1 MRKDTQNRIDA
12 YKERLPRV
20 REKIAASGLSL
31 LIAAL
36 VAVSA
41 SFAWFTLSRAPS
53 VEGVN
58 MSLIS
63 NGSLEIGLSKE
74 DGTSPDEFD
83 IDEGASHLT
92 DIFATNKRWGN
103 IINLAD
109 DRYGISKIDLR
120 PAMLNTVSLKDN
132 PLMAAS
138 YGSDGRIEGYEETY
152 TYFSYDMKNQM
163 LQATEKYGVRAIA
176 HYVIQQ
182 MELSATATEYAQL
195 RRNVNMTINSVSSY
209 YKDNVMTDANIK
221 GLQGL
226 MSAYMQSYID
236 KYMGASSGG
245 DVSISDYLESL
256 SGLYTE
262 FCKSMDLA
270 KDAVVQIANIQQ
282 YYYSQ
287 RYAKEGKPIPY
298 SNLTWDDIVEDQET
312 FDADGMTH
320 KKNPS
325 SPREFVSITGL
336 KQFCNDLT
344 HAEKDCK
351 TLQEFNEDH
360 NTTGKGYK
368 WSDIDSGDNRII
380 TRLCDP
386 NSVLID
392 GKTIQQHG
400 GKNLIGMLGG
410 TYPVVIVNGILPRFE
425 QAAINQEAR
434 LNTSITL
441 TGKAIFTV
449 TVTGKPVTTSAKDA
463 SNLSVSYANAKSE
476 LTQTLKKADDMF
488 GVAVDFWVRTNV
500 DSSHLLL
507 EGAVLEN
514 REKVRA
520 TGFDGSGNAVD
531 LFTIYD
537 NTEVVESGEKRSI
550 FYDIYYKDGV
560 YYYEGTE
567 TKVTSDVMGDQTPTE
582 KYKDKVTIMGYNGV
596 NRVWEE
602 TKLLDASKSTTQGS
616 GSCYIYYADSP
627 EEMMRSLRLLSNFRI
642 AFIDSDGK
650 LCAVGSMDTENYY
663 ALNGRVT
670 VPVVIDGSIT
680 ANADNKLE
688 IESADGNKKT
698 AYYITPL
705 YQDVPKRITA
715 LIYLDGTDLTNDDVL
730 AANSIQG
737 QLNIQFGSSKDLNAM
752 DDSRLQAASRYVTA
766 EVSKTEMNYDTAD
779 TTDALTTTVT
789 VTVEGEEPKTVK
801 ASFIRAVNSTQGKRE
816 KEMEF
821 IKSDPDGK
829 KWTADYMF
837 TGPGEYYLR
846 YIQLDGV
853 DYTLAEPC
861 KVTVSGFEIA
871 SLSWGESGNHST
883 VYTAEGSYD
892 VPLTVS
898 FQSNNVNNRA
908 PKTVS
913 ASFIRTDGDSVFAS
927 FTQVGNV
934 WTGTAHFMASGEY
947 ALDYLLVD
955 GQYYAL
961 KRTTS
966 DGTTIQDFSK
976 MIELHLGISAQVQ
989 NDGSTLTDEYDP
1001 DVFAGNKNVYNKKVK
1016 VQILDNAKNELKNLK
1031 GAILKYTRNGS
1042 TSGTIDTNLTWDSAR
1057 EYYVGTLP
1065 ITAVGR
1071 YEFYCV
1077 SIVGST
1083 VTKATQAPVFAII
1096 PPDPPKY
1103 DENSVSEYHDTR
1115 QFVLPESVGGGNTL
1129 NAVMG
1134 PIGIDNAETATVSAT
1149 VHNSVT
1155 DEDYSITMSKTGTTE
1170 KGKIYY
1176 SAALGKWII
1185 NLPTY
1190 TVGEGTDKVN
1200 RQAGEWTL
1208 VEIKVWDVYETS
1220 GENVVYHTE
1229 ENPLVWN
1236 ADSGHDFTKLSTTV
1250 SDTVKI
1256 TVVPQSTTVGSAEI
1270 PFFTEQQ
1277 LVDSR
1282 MTIAV
1287 TDEDGN
1293 PIVGVEG
1300 LDDSLQVKGI
1310 QMSFNYSGN
1319 DDSAFGFKVEQ
1330 NAPKPA
1336 AAKFNTYDAAANVW
1350 KVSDNTST
1358 SYVGHFAVDAITV
1371 TMSGGATISS
1381 RVSSGL
1387 FTGVPT
1393 EYLVYAAAP
1402 TAKDNLKIGKLSAY
1416 TNVFGKDDN
1425 GQVTGAFLQSYS
1437 IKPQL
1442 DIKVVRWTNAAHTE
1456 YVVAEH
1462 VAVEG
1467 LSANLTFNYSRQ
1479 SCMEYGGYSSSKDPV
1494 TLSPSANL
1502 SSGKAQTVTFQQA
1515 GLYEARIAL
1524 GIGTDVTSYAT
1535 TDSAATLSAAG
1546 LENLK
1551 NVEVYS
1557 VQPTLTITGVSDSGQ
1572 NITVNKDAGTAASD
1586 NTFITQNTFGS
1597 DWAVVY
1603 MKYGV
1608 GARGY
1613 RHGSNGDCGDS
1624 STPPS
1629 VYTYANYT
1637 APTVTFALTG
1647 AGNTGTT
1654 VMNIPNGQS
1663 NISLTDSGTANITI
1677 GSVTQ
1682 SEVSNGNH
1690 KYGGFWGIGQSTCYY
1705 YYTTEKPNVIGTQSI
1720 NQIITT
1726 VDGVTYTR
1734 TLTNPLFLRQEN
1746 APQEGL
1752 DVTVKALA
1760 GVTVSG
1766 TTGKAQPNQQVT
1778 LTLTA
1783 QEGYHSPRLR
1793 DPGTVADWTETVV
1806 SETETRY
1813 TFTVRFENVT
1823 LEPSVQAYPQINWT
1837 DGTNMTIAS
1846 VAVDGVSKG
1855 SGVQVKP
1862 GTPVT
1867 VTAQAAEHYYGPAV
1881 TVSGA
1886 TWSQSRE
1893 GELTATYTFLMPD
1906 GNVTL
1911 TGNSA
1916 KPMYKLDVEYGVVKE
1931 IKDNGAVLAKE
1942 GEAYVI
1948 PGHVLQ
1954 ITLDVTGSGYDP
1966 VLTQPADAVLQLG
1979 GTDYIRTYRYTMP
1992 ARKVAIRAQASEYDK
2007 IICGN
2012 MDLVQYQAWSND
2024 AELTLEK
2031 DGSKSVYPGYTVRL
2045 QVTAKPGYY
2054 APRLTQPQNVSGW
2067 KMVSE
2072 TDSTAEYTFTMPKGH
2087 DVSIAATATRVK
2099 TVTVAASD
2107 KASLT
2112 LAFTNYDGTQ
2122 TTHAMAEQTGTF
2134 LVQPGQTVEVKAAY
2148 KTGYFNPTV
2157 SGGGATLTARDG
2169 YDRATYTF
2177 TMGTA
2182 DVTLTPGGTQDPL
2195 VTVNGNGKLGS
2206 IKVMGQQGNA
2216 RVHPGAVA
2224 RVEVEASE
2232 AYYAPVLVAQS
2243 GGITLIKSSGDNSQ
2257 ATYTFTML
2265 GENAVLQGDAS
2276 KKYKVTTSGSNL
2288 SFTVN
2293 PQYVIPGEKCS
2304 VTVKPAT
2311 DYYLVQSVS
2320 APSNV
2325 KEWTKSS
2332 LEYGEATY
2340 TFVPTADVTLNVFT
2354 AKANPKV
2361 NVKTSGNE
2369 GGTVTVDNKNVSGS
2383 ISIRPGRTIQ
2393 IAWRF
2398 GGSDSKSLTIT
2409 RSGSTLWQD
2418 SDNGSKTIIMNEQ
2431 DITVTI
2437 KSDSCVAEG
2446 TLITMAD
2453 GTMKKVEDIKDDDI
2467 LLAFNHDTGKPEAR
2481 KVNFIEVEKGT
2492 FNVMNLVFSDGT
2504 VSRIIDE
2511 HGFFD
2516 LDEMKYVYFHEDNC
2530 QDYVGHRFYRADYD
2544 GTTYT
2549 PGEVTLE
2556 KAYITR
2562 ETIRCYSPTTEYTLN
2577 LFTDNLLSMP
2587 GGIKGM
2593 FNFFAYDSDLKYN
2606 EEAKARDIELYGLAT
2621 YEDFAEYISYETY
2634 CKYPAEY
2641 INVSLGKGLMTEDE
2655 LQYLIER
2662 YAVKYEEPAKE
2673 AASTLSVWHRIL
2685 KFIGIEL

>member
-31 LIAAL
+31 LIATL

-152 TYFSYDMKNQM
+152 TYFSYDMENQM

-195 RRNVNMTINSVSSY
+195 RRNVNMTINNVSSY

-298 SNLTWDDIVEDQET
+298 SNLTWDDIVKDQET

-336 KQFCNDLT
+336 KQFCKDLT
-344 HAEKDCK
+344 QAEKDCK

-368 WSDIDSGDNRII
+368 WSDIDSGENRII

-441 TGKAIFTV
+441 TGKAIITV

-476 LTQTLKKADDMF
+476 LTQTVKKADDMF

-821 IKSDPDGK
+821 TKSDPDGK

-1155 DEDYSITMSKTGTTE
+1155 DEDYSITMSKTVTTE

-1330 NAPKPA
+1330 NAPGPA
-1336 AAKFNTYDAAANVW
+1336 AAKFNTYDAAAKVW
-1350 KVSDNTST
+1350 RVSDNTST

-1381 RVSSGL
+1381 KVSSGL

-1467 LSANLTFNYSRQ
+1467 LSANLTFTYSAQ
-1479 SCMEYGGYSSSKDPV
+1479 TCMEYGGYTSSK
-1494 TLSPSANL
+1494 TIMIPSANL
-1502 SSGKAQTVTFQQA
+1502 SSGTAQTVTFQQA
-1515 GLYEARIAL
+1515 GLYKARIDL
-1524 GIGTDVTSYAT
+1524 GIGEDVTSYAT

-1572 NITVNKDAGTAASD
+1572 DITVNKDAGTAASD
-1586 NTFITQNTFGS
+1586 NIFTAQNTFGS

-1608 GARGY
+1608 GARSS
-1613 RHGSNGDCGDS
+1613 RHGSGSECGDS

-1690 KYGGFWGIGQSTCYY
+1690 KYGGIWVIGQSTCYY

-1746 APQEGL
+1746 APQEGV
-1752 DVTVKALA
+1752 DVTVNALA

-1806 SETETRY
+1806 SETETQY

-1846 VAVDGVSKG
+1846 VAVGGVSKG
-1855 SGVQVKP
+1855 SGVRVKP

-1881 TVSGA
+1881 TASGA
-1886 TWSQSRE
+1886 TWSGSRE
-1893 GELTATYTFLMPD
+1893 GELTATYTFLMPE

-1916 KPMYKLDVEYGVVKE
+1916 KPMYKLDVKYGVVKE
-1931 IKDNGAVLAKE
+1931 VKDNGVVLAKE
-1942 GEAYVI
+1942 GEVYVI
-1948 PGHVLQ
+1948 PNHVLQ

-1966 VLTQPADAVLQLG
+1966 VLTQPADAVLQSG

-1992 ARKVAIRAQASEYDK
+1992 ARDVAIRAKASEHAK
-2007 IICGN
+2007 IRCGN

-2045 QVTAKPGYY
+2045 LVTAKTGYY

-2072 TDSTAEYTFTMPKGH
+2072 TDSTAEYTFIMPKGQ
-2087 DVSIAATATRVK
+2087 DVSIVATAAQAK
-2099 TVTVAASD
+2099 TVTVTTNNM
-2107 KASLT
+2107 ASLT

-2134 LVQPGQTVEVKAAY
+2134 LVQPGQMVEVKATY
-2148 KTGYFNPTV
+2148 KNGYFNPTV
-2157 SGGGATLTARDG
+2157 SGGGATLNARDD

-2177 TMGTA
+2177 TMGKEN
-2182 DVTLTPGGTQDPL
+2182 VTLTPGGTQDPL
-2195 VTVNGNGKLGS
+2195 VTVKGNGKLGS
-2206 IKVMGQQGNA
+2206 IKVNGQQG
-2216 RVHPGAVA
+2216 RVHPGTEA
-2224 RVEVEASE
+2224 RVEVTAL
-2232 AYYAPVLVAQS
+2232 ADYYAPSLTAS
-2243 GGITLIKSSGDNSQ
+2243 ELSDLKRTSGDNDKAIYTFTMPDHAVTLTGSAKDNPTVTVSLDGKIAGATINGKTNGSKVHPGDTVTVVVTPGADYYNPKLTASDKVTGWQ
-2257 ATYTFTML
+2257 NSESKVATATYTFTMPA
-2265 GENAVLQGDAS
+2265 ENVVLTGSATLS
-2276 KKYKVTTSGSNL
+2276 PTVTFAGTSSTGVKSYECNVSNGAHVRPGTVITFKVTGDSYKKETWIGTFTRYYWPSAEITTEDSTSKSTWKEIGSDGGYRGNAWVKYQ
-2288 SFTVN
+2288 FTM
-2293 PQYVIPGEKCS
+2293 
-2304 VTVKPAT
+2304 
-2311 DYYLVQSVS
+2311 
-2320 APSNV
+2320 
-2325 KEWTKSS
+2325 
-2332 LEYGEATY
+2332 GEAN
-2340 TFVPTADVTLNVFT
+2340 VTIT
-2354 AKANPKV
+2354 AKA
-2361 NVKTSGNE
+2361 
-2369 GGTVTVDNKNVSGS
+2369 
-2383 ISIRPGRTIQ
+2383 
-2393 IAWRF
+2393 
-2398 GGSDSKSLTIT
+2398 
-2409 RSGSTLWQD
+2409 
-2418 SDNGSKTIIMNEQ
+2418 
-2431 DITVTI
+2431 
-2437 KSDSCVAEG
+2437 
-2446 TLITMAD
+2446 
-2453 GTMKKVEDIKDDDI
+2453 
-2467 LLAFNHDTGKPEAR
+2467 
-2481 KVNFIEVEKGT
+2481 EK
-2492 FNVMNLVFSDGT
+2492 
-2504 VSRIIDE
+2504 
-2511 HGFFD
+2511 
-2516 LDEMKYVYFHEDNC
+2516 
-2530 QDYVGHRFYRADYD
+2530 
-2544 GTTYT
+2544 
-2549 PGEVTLE
+2549 
-2556 KAYITR
+2556 
-2562 ETIRCYSPTTEYTLN
+2562 
-2577 LFTDNLLSMP
+2577 
-2587 GGIKGM
+2587 
-2593 FNFFAYDSDLKYN
+2593 
-2606 EEAKARDIELYGLAT
+2606 
-2621 YEDFAEYISYETY
+2621 
-2634 CKYPAEY
+2634 
-2641 INVSLGKGLMTEDE
+2641 
-2655 LQYLIER
+2655 
-2662 YAVKYEEPAKE
+2662 
-2673 AASTLSVWHRIL
+2673 
-2685 KFIGIEL
+2685 

>member
-152 TYFSYDMKNQM
+152 TYFSYDMENQM

-195 RRNVNMTINSVSSY
+195 RRNVNMTINNVSSY

-298 SNLTWDDIVEDQET
+298 SNLTWDDIVKDQET

-336 KQFCNDLT
+336 KQFCKDLT
-344 HAEKDCK
+344 QAEKDCK

-368 WSDIDSGDNRII
+368 WSDIDSGENRII

-410 TYPVVIVNGILPRFE
+410 TYPVVIVNGFLPRFE

-449 TVTGKPVTTSAKDA
+449 TVTGDPVTTSAKDA

-821 IKSDPDGK
+821 TKSDPDGK

-1155 DEDYSITMSKTGTTE
+1155 DEDYSITMSKTVTTE

-1256 TVVPQSTTVGSAEI
+1256 TVVPQTTTVGSAEI

-1381 RVSSGL
+1381 KVSSGL

-1416 TNVFGKDDN
+1416 TNVFGKESN

-1456 YVVAEH
+1456 YVVAEY

-1467 LSANLTFNYSRQ
+1467 LSANLTFTYSAQ
-1479 SCMEYGGYSSSKDPV
+1479 SCMEYGGYTSSK
-1494 TLSPSANL
+1494 TIMIPSANL
-1502 SSGKAQTVTFQQA
+1502 SSGTAQTVTFQQA
-1515 GLYEARIAL
+1515 GLYKARIDL

-1535 TDSAATLSAAG
+1535 TDSAAKLSAAG

-1557 VQPTLTITGVSDSGQ
+1557 VQPTLTITGVSPTDKV
-1572 NITVNKDAGTAASD
+1572 TVNRLGGKEAVDMTQ
-1586 NTFITQNTFGS
+1586 TFETKNSFGP
-1597 DWAVVY
+1597 DYAVVY
-1603 MKYGV
+1603 MQYERFTQDTNPGYATVDGTRKELYNHSGDYADYTEPIVDFTGLNIGSISSGKTYLNV
-1608 GARGY
+1608 GSGDTEIGNGKNSVKV
-1613 RHGSNGDCGDS
+1613 GSITN
-1624 STPPS
+1624 
-1629 VYTYANYT
+1629 
-1637 APTVTFALTG
+1637 
-1647 AGNTGTT
+1647 
-1654 VMNIPNGQS
+1654 
-1663 NISLTDSGTANITI
+1663 GTAVFNEVYQTASGLFDSDKKADFTYRTETPIVFGTKIVSTI
-1677 GSVTQ
+1677 V
-1682 SEVSNGNH
+1682 
-1690 KYGGFWGIGQSTCYY
+1690 
-1705 YYTTEKPNVIGTQSI
+1705 
-1720 NQIITT
+1720 TT

-1823 LEPSVQAYPQINWT
+1823 LQPSVQAYPQINWT

-1846 VAVDGVSKG
+1846 VAVDGVAKT

-1867 VTAQAAEHYYGPAV
+1867 VTARAAEHYYGPAV
-1881 TVSGA
+1881 EVSGA
-1886 TWSQSRE
+1886 TWSESRV
-1893 GELTATYTFLMPD
+1893 GELTATYTFSMPD
-1906 GNVTL
+1906 GDVTL

-1916 KPMYKLDVEYGVVKE
+1916 KPMYKLNVEYGVVKE
-1931 IKDNGAVLAKE
+1931 VKDINNGEVLAKE

-1948 PGHVLQ
+1948 PNHVLQ
-1954 ITLDVTGSGYDP
+1954 ITLDVTGSAQNP
-1966 VLTQPADAVLQLG
+1966 VLTQPAGAKLQEG
-1979 GTDYIRTYRYTMP
+1979 GTNFIRTYRYTMP
-1992 ARKVAIRAQASEYDK
+1992 AENVTVQAQASEFKK
-2007 IICGN
+2007 IHCGD
-2012 MDLVQYQAWSND
+2012 MGLVQYQAWSNG
-2024 AELTLEK
+2024 AELTLEE
-2031 DGSKSVYPGYTVRL
+2031 DGSKSVYGGNTVHL
-2045 QVTAKPGYY
+2045 LVTAKAGYY

-2072 TDSTAEYTFTMPKGH
+2072 TDSTAEYTFIMPTEQ
-2087 DVSIAATATRVK
+2087 DVYIAAKATQAK

-2107 KASLT
+2107 MASLT
-2112 LAFTNYDGTQ
+2112 LAFTNYDGTKI
-2122 TTHAMAEQTGTF
+2122 THDDKDEQTGTF
-2134 LVQPGQTVEVKAAY
+2134 LVQPGQTVEVKATY
-2148 KTGYFNPTV
+2148 KNGYFNPTV

-2169 YDRATYTF
+2169 YDHATYTF

-2182 DVTLTPGGTQDPL
+2182 DVTLTPDGTQDPL
-2195 VTVNGNGKLGS
+2195 VTVIANGKLGS
-2206 IKVMGQQGNA
+2206 IKVNGQQG

-2224 RVEVEASE
+2224 RVEVEA
-2232 AYYAPVLVAQS
+2232 AADYYAPSLTASELSDLNQTY
-2243 GGITLIKSSGDNSQ
+2243 GNYDK
-2257 ATYTFTML
+2257 ATYTFTMPDHAVTLTGSAKDNPTVKVSL
-2265 GENAVLQGDAS
+2265 GSKLSGATVNGGSNGSKVRPGTTVTVVVTAKADYHSPTVTGIEVSKDNSKSNYGEAAFTFTMPANAVTLTGNATDNPTVTWSQGS
-2276 KKYKVTTSGSNL
+2276 NVTNVTCSVTSGSK
-2288 SFTVN
+2288 VR
-2293 PQYVIPGEKCS
+2293 PGTQVSLS
-2304 VTVKPAT
+2304 VTGNVSRRIFSTTYYTPKAT
-2311 DYYLVQSVS
+2311 ATGGVTLVDAGSSGGYLWQNKVQ
-2320 APSNV
+2320 
-2325 KEWTKSS
+2325 K
-2332 LEYGEATY
+2332 Y
-2340 TFVPTADVTLNVFT
+2340 TFVMG
-2354 AKANPKV
+2354 
-2361 NVKTSGNE
+2361 TSSVVI
-2369 GGTVTVDNKNVSGS
+2369 TTS
-2383 ISIRPGRTIQ
+2383 
-2393 IAWRF
+2393 A
-2398 GGSDSKSLTIT
+2398 SK
-2409 RSGSTLWQD
+2409 
-2418 SDNGSKTIIMNEQ
+2418 
-2431 DITVTI
+2431 
-2437 KSDSCVAEG
+2437 
-2446 TLITMAD
+2446 
-2453 GTMKKVEDIKDDDI
+2453 
-2467 LLAFNHDTGKPEAR
+2467 
-2481 KVNFIEVEKGT
+2481 
-2492 FNVMNLVFSDGT
+2492 
-2504 VSRIIDE
+2504 
-2511 HGFFD
+2511 
-2516 LDEMKYVYFHEDNC
+2516 
-2530 QDYVGHRFYRADYD
+2530 
-2544 GTTYT
+2544 
-2549 PGEVTLE
+2549 
-2556 KAYITR
+2556 
-2562 ETIRCYSPTTEYTLN
+2562 
-2577 LFTDNLLSMP
+2577 
-2587 GGIKGM
+2587 
-2593 FNFFAYDSDLKYN
+2593 
-2606 EEAKARDIELYGLAT
+2606 
-2621 YEDFAEYISYETY
+2621 
-2634 CKYPAEY
+2634 
-2641 INVSLGKGLMTEDE
+2641 
-2655 LQYLIER
+2655 
-2662 YAVKYEEPAKE
+2662 
-2673 AASTLSVWHRIL
+2673 
-2685 KFIGIEL
+2685 